1 MEMRVTPWHFLI
13 VIIGSIILSIMLCI
27 FMIDIRDT
35 RRVKETPSQVE
46 ARMKEKINFGQDI
59 ESLTSYLESEQSVG
73 FHLDDDSNTLY
84 FERRFPPVG
93 FLGRFF
99 GLTSGVFGELKIEQN
114 RIAKVKIRQIHTG
127 P

>member
-1 MEMRVTPWHFLI
+1 LQSKNSVRFH
-13 VIIGSIILSIMLCI
+13 
-27 FMIDIRDT
+27 ID
-35 RRVKETPSQVE
+35 
-46 ARMKEKINFGQDI
+46 N
-59 ESLTSYLESEQSVG
+59 
-73 FHLDDDSNTLY
+73 DSNTLY

-114 RIAKVKIRQIHTG
+114 RIAKVKIRQVHTG